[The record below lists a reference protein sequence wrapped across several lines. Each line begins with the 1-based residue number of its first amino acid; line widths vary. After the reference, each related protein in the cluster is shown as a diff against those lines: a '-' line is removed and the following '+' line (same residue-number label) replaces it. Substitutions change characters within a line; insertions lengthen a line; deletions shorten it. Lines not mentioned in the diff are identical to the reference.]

1 MKTSENSNEK
11 IDPFSELIGNDDRFL
26 QVIEDAKRAAQTD
39 FNVLIFGETGTGKSL
54 IANGIHIASNRRDAR
69 FISIDL
75 GLLPQETQDA
85 ELFGYDPGAF
95 TGASKK
101 GREGLVA
108 ESNGGTLFFD
118 EVGDASIATQSKLL
132 RLLQERTIR
141 KMGSNK
147 ETALDIRIIAATNQN
162 MKRMM
167 QDGEFRADLYY
178 RLKVIVINIPPLIAR
193 GRRDFDLL
201 IDHFLQKHSSSER
214 DVTLDTG
221 ARDFLWEYPLR
232 WPGNVREL
240 EATIQRL
247 IALSGSNKITR
258 KTAEQIIQ
266 RQVTPDERQLIEGKK
281 QKRETLQDAREIAE
295 KKQLQEVLRKYS
307 GNRKK
312 AADELEKSTRT
323 LSRLIKKYQI
333 D

>member
-1 MKTSENSNEK
+1 MEPLEK
-11 IDPFSELIGNDDRFL
+11 SREDTDPFSELIGTDDRFI
-26 QVIEDAKRAAQTD
+26 QAIEDAKRAAQTD

-54 IANGIHIASNRRDAR
+54 IANGIHKASNRRNAK

-85 ELFGYDPGAF
+85 ELFGYLPGAF
-95 TGASKK
+95 TGASTK

-108 ESNGGTLFFD
+108 ESDGGTLFFD
-118 EVGDASIATQSKLL
+118 EVGDASKATQSKLL
-132 RLLQERTIR
+132 RLLQERTFR

-147 ETALDIRIIAATNQN
+147 ETELDIRIIAATNQN
-162 MKRMM
+162 IKRMM

-193 GRRDFDLL
+193 GRKDFDLL
-201 IDHFLQKHSSSER
+201 TDHFLQKYRLNER
-214 DVTLDTG
+214 DITLHEGT
-221 ARDFLWEYPLR
+221 RDFLWEYPLR

-247 IALSGSNKITR
+247 IALSESDGITR
-258 KTAEQIIQ
+258 NTAEQIIQ
-266 RQVTPDERQLIEGKK
+266 RQVTPDERQLVEGKK
-281 QKRETLQDAREIAE
+281 QKRETLQDARDIAE
-295 KKQLQEVLRKYS
+295 KRQIQEVLRKYS

-312 AADELEKSTRT
+312 TANELGKSTRT
-323 LSRLIKKYQI
+323 LSRLIRKYKL